1 MSSKN
6 KVYVYKGYFRVDGQT
21 YYTVGNNTAVSN
33 AQSAYYAALTVKDDF
48 GISYY
53 LSYTIFR
60 TENFPSTRW
69 SVRNKYLKQGIRYYL
84 VKENE
89 KILLNSN
96 EVKKIHDRRLI
107 NIPKV
112 GIVC

>member
-21 YYTVGNNTAVSN
+21 YYTVGNNTAVSH
-33 AQSAYYAALTVKDDF
+33 AQAAYYAALTVKDDF
-48 GISYY
+48 EISYY
-53 LSYTIFR
+53 LSYTVFR

-69 SVRNKYLKQGIRYYL
+69 TLRNEYLKKGIRYYL
-84 VKENE
+84 INGNE

-96 EVKKIHDRRLI
+96 EVRRIHDRRI
-107 NIPKV
+107 SNIQKI
-112 GIVC
+112 GMVC

>member
-6 KVYVYKGYFRVDGQT
+6 KVYVYKGYFKVDGQT
-21 YYTVGNNTAVSN
+21 YYTVGNNTAVSH

-53 LSYTIFR
+53 LSYTIFKI
-60 TENFPSTRW
+60 ENFPSTRW
-69 SVRNKYLKQGIRYYL
+69 ILRNEYLKKGIRYYL
-84 VKENE
+84 IKGNE
-89 KILLNSN
+89 EILLNSS
-96 EVKKIHDRRLI
+96 EVKKIHYRRAN
-107 NIPKV
+107 NIQKM

>member
-6 KVYVYKGYFRVDGQT
+6 KIHVYKGYFKVDGQT
-21 YYTVGNNTAVSN
+21 YYTVGNNTAVSH

-48 GISYY
+48 CISHY
-53 LSYTIFR
+53 LSYTIFK

-69 SVRNKYLKQGIRYYL
+69 TLRNRYLKNGIRYYL
-84 VKENE
+84 IKGNE
-89 KILLNSN
+89 EILLNSN
-96 EVKKIHDRRLI
+96 EVKKIHDRRVN
-107 NIPKV
+107 NIQKM